1 MSREVNMVDI
11 TFQYILWQYLV
22 QRDLDCTTAMS
33 YVLGYY
39 NHTMEQNIVCA
50 HRFSGQLVDGSEVD
64 CINVG

>member
-1 MSREVNMVDI
+1 
-11 TFQYILWQYLV
+11 
-22 QRDLDCTTAMS
+22 MS